1 MDYHLSILICTVGEC
16 CYLEI
21 SIYLQPRTTLLE
33 LLSHCYGLAFFTL
46 LSLRGQPAFEIDG
59 STADFCHANLPAQ
72 TADSKHIMTVLT
84 VTQTD

>member
-21 SIYLQPRTTLLE
+21 SIYLQPRTIVTLLWSC
-33 LLSHCYGLAFFTL
+33 LLHSTL
-46 LSLRGQPAFEIDG
+46 TEGQPAFEIDG
-59 STADFCHANLPAQ
+59 STADFRHANLPAQ